1 MNRVILYHA
10 LLPGPSLTGRPQAG
24 LLPHWTAELAYAR
37 RSQLPVDPAARAR
50 SLLGI
55 ALALRALTA
64 MLGREVGPAE
74 LVFDSQCKP
83 RLRAGGLR
91 GEGAPDF
98 SIAHAGR
105 HVAVATRRSGCIGLD
120 LEDNGDALRPTLGAR
135 LSAWIAR
142 EAVLKAAGLGLRDSA
157 RVVLQGDGSASLDGS
172 PFELRE
178 LHFAPD
184 CQVCV
189 ASDASLQQIE
199 IQAQSATDVEA
210 LLSAA

>member
-10 LLPGPSLTGRPQAG
+10 LLPGPSLTGRPVSG
-24 LLPHWTAELAYAR
+24 PLPNWTAELAYAR
-37 RSQLPVDPAARAR
+37 RSQLPADPAARAR

-64 MLGREVGPAE
+64 LLGREVGPAE
-74 LVFDSQCKP
+74 LVFETDRKP
-83 RLRAGGLR
+83 RLRSERRDEAGT
-91 GEGAPDF
+91 DF

-105 HVAVATRRSGCIGLD
+105 HVAVALRRGACIGLD
-120 LEDNGDALRPTLGAR
+120 LEDRGDALRPTLGAR
-135 LSAWIAR
+135 LSAWITR

-157 RVVLQGDGSASLDGS
+157 RVALQGDGASLDGRR
-172 PFELRE
+172 FELRE

-189 ASDASLQQIE
+189 ASDASLAHID
-199 IQAQSATDVEA
+199 IQAQSPADVEA